1 MKDYIG
7 YYTADDKI
15 LIGYYC
21 YLDKYSIIYSHIG
34 ILYALTLD
42 EKYLMKMFNSSIRH
56 AVYSDMKT
64 MDLEADYVGFSHS
77 IEKYSKTKGLKPQQK
92 YTKEDISSYILKL
105 MLIGTKGQIFSYET
119 FKAYILDLIRTNVYQ
134 ELIDEKEYELNRLW
148 QGGLRYPAIEQE
160 ATIEQKDGKYRYVGA
175 KAGKYYT
182 TQADTAKEEL
192 IRFLKVL

>member
-64 MDLEADYVGFSHS
+64 MDLEGEYIGFYHS
-77 IEKYSKTKGLKPQQK
+77 IEEYRKIKELKPQQK

-105 MLIGTKGQIFSYET
+105 MLIGTNGQIFSYET
-119 FKAYILDLIRTNVYQ
+119 FKAYILNLIRTNVYQ

-148 QGGLRYPAIEQE
+148 QGGLRYPTIEQE
-160 ATIEQKDGKYRYVGA
+160 DGKYRYVGA
-175 KAGKYYT
+175 KEGKYYT
-182 TQADTAKEEL
+182 KQAETDKEEL
-192 IRFLKVL
+192 IRFLEVL

>member
-21 YLDKYSIIYSHIG
+21 YLEEKYSIIYSHTG

-42 EKYLMKMFNSSIRH
+42 EKYLMKMFNSSVRYAI
-56 AVYSDMKT
+56 YSDMKT
-64 MDLEADYVGFSHS
+64 IDLKEDYMGFSHS

-92 YTKEDISSYILKL
+92 YTREDISSYILKL
-105 MLIGTKGQIFSYET
+105 MLIGTKEQIFSYET

-148 QGGLRYPAIEQE
+148 QGGLGYP
-160 ATIEQKDGKYRYVGA
+160 TIEQKDGKYRYVGA
-175 KAGKYYT
+175 KAGEYYT
-182 TQADTAKEEL
+182 KQAETDKEEL
-192 IRFLKVL
+192 IRFLEVL

>member
-21 YLDKYSIIYSHIG
+21 YLEKKYSIIYSNIG

-42 EKYLMKMFNSSIRH
+42 EKYLMKMFNSSVRYAI
-56 AVYSDMKT
+56 YSDMKT
-64 MDLEADYVGFSHS
+64 MDLEEEYVGFSHS

-105 MLIGTKGQIFSYET
+105 MLIGKNGQIFSYET

-148 QGGLRYPAIEQE
+148 QGGLRYP
-160 ATIEQKDGKYRYVGA
+160 TIEQKDGKYRYVGA

-182 TQADTAKEEL
+182 KQAETDKEEL
-192 IRFLKVL
+192 IRFLEVL

>member
-21 YLDKYSIIYSHIG
+21 YLEKKYSIIYSHIG

-42 EKYLMKMFNSSIRH
+42 EKYLMKMFNSSVRY

-64 MDLEADYVGFSHS
+64 MDLKEDYMGFSHS

-105 MLIGTKGQIFSYET
+105 MLIGTNGKIFSYET

-148 QGGLRYPAIEQE
+148 QGGLKYPAIER
-160 ATIEQKDGKYRYVGA
+160 KGGKYRYVGA

-182 TQADTAKEEL
+182 KQAETDKEEL
-192 IRFLKVL
+192 IRFLEVL

>member
-21 YLDKYSIIYSHIG
+21 YLDKYSIIYSPTG

-64 MDLEADYVGFSHS
+64 MDLEGEYIGFYHS
-77 IEKYSKTKGLKPQQK
+77 IEEYRKIKELKPQQK

-119 FKAYILDLIRTNVYQ
+119 FKAYILNLIRTNVYQ

-148 QGGLRYPAIEQE
+148 QGGLKYPSIEQE
-160 ATIEQKDGKYRYVGA
+160 DGKYRYVGA
-175 KAGKYYT
+175 KVGKYYT
-182 TQADTAKEEL
+182 KQAETDKEEL
-192 IRFLKVL
+192 IRFLEVL

>member
-21 YLDKYSIIYSHIG
+21 YLDKYSIIYSPTG

-64 MDLEADYVGFSHS
+64 MDLEGEYIGFYHS
-77 IEKYSKTKGLKPQQK
+77 VEEYRKIKELKPQQK
-92 YTKEDISSYILKL
+92 YTKEDI
-105 MLIGTKGQIFSYET
+105 TK
-119 FKAYILDLIRTNVYQ
+119 
-134 ELIDEKEYELNRLW
+134 
-148 QGGLRYPAIEQE
+148 
-160 ATIEQKDGKYRYVGA
+160 
-175 KAGKYYT
+175 
-182 TQADTAKEEL
+182 
-192 IRFLKVL
+192 

>member
-21 YLDKYSIIYSHIG
+21 YLEKNYSIIYSHTG

-64 MDLEADYVGFSHS
+64 MDLEGEYIGFYHS
-77 IEKYSKTKGLKPQQK
+77 IEEYRKIKELKPHQK
-92 YTKEDISSYILKL
+92 YTREDISSYILKL

-148 QGGLRYPAIEQE
+148 QGGLKYPSIEQE
-160 ATIEQKDGKYRYVGA
+160 DGKYRYVGA

-182 TQADTAKEEL
+182 KQAETDKEEL
-192 IRFLKVL
+192 IRCLEVL

>member
-64 MDLEADYVGFSHS
+64 MDLEGEYVGF
-77 IEKYSKTKGLKPQQK
+77 
-92 YTKEDISSYILKL
+92 
-105 MLIGTKGQIFSYET
+105 
-119 FKAYILDLIRTNVYQ
+119 
-134 ELIDEKEYELNRLW
+134 
-148 QGGLRYPAIEQE
+148 
-160 ATIEQKDGKYRYVGA
+160 
-175 KAGKYYT
+175 
-182 TQADTAKEEL
+182 
-192 IRFLKVL
+192 

>member
-21 YLDKYSIIYSHIG
+21 YLEEKYSIIYSHTG

-42 EKYLMKMFNSSIRH
+42 EKYLMKMFNSSVRYAI
-56 AVYSDMKT
+56 YSDMKT
-64 MDLEADYVGFSHS
+64 MDLKEDYMGFSHS

-105 MLIGTKGQIFSYET
+105 MLIGTKEQIFSYET

-134 ELIDEKEYELNRLW
+134 ELIDEKEYELKGLW
-148 QGGLRYPAIEQE
+148 QGGLGYP
-160 ATIEQKDGKYRYVGA
+160 TIEQKDGKYRYVGA

-182 TQADTAKEEL
+182 KQAETDKEEL
-192 IRFLKVL
+192 IRFLEVL

>member
-7 YYTADDKI
+7 YYTANDKI

-21 YLDKYSIIYSHIG
+21 YLDNYSIIYSHIG

-42 EKYLMKMFNSSIRH
+42 ERYLMKMFNSSIRH

-64 MDLEADYVGFSHS
+64 MDLEGEYIGFYHS
-77 IEKYSKTKGLKPQQK
+77 IEEYRKIKELKPQQK

-134 ELIDEKEYELNRLW
+134 ELIDEKEYELNCLW
-148 QGGLRYPAIEQE
+148 QGRLRYPTIEQE
-160 ATIEQKDGKYRYVGA
+160 DGKYRYVGA

-182 TQADTAKEEL
+182 KQAETDKEEL

>member
-64 MDLEADYVGFSHS
+64 MDLEGEYIGFYHS
-77 IEKYSKTKGLKPQQK
+77 IEEYRKIKDLKPQQK

-105 MLIGTKGQIFSYET
+105 MLIGTKGQIFYYET

-134 ELIDEKEYELNRLW
+134 ALIEDKESALNRLS
-148 QGGLRYPAIEQE
+148 QGGLRYPTIEQE
-160 ATIEQKDGKYRYVGA
+160 DGKYRYVGA
-175 KAGKYYT
+175 KVGKYYT
-182 TQADTAKEEL
+182 KQAETDKEEL
-192 IRFLKVL
+192 IRFLEVL

>member
-21 YLDKYSIIYSHIG
+21 YLEKKYSIIYSHIG

-42 EKYLMKMFNSSIRH
+42 EKYLMKMFNSSVRY

-64 MDLEADYVGFSHS
+64 MDLKEDYMGFSHS

-148 QGGLRYPAIEQE
+148 QGGLRYPTIEQE
-160 ATIEQKDGKYRYVGA
+160 DGKYRYVGA

-182 TQADTAKEEL
+182 KQAETDKEEL

>member
-21 YLDKYSIIYSHIG
+21 YLDKYSIIYSHTG

-77 IEKYSKTKGLKPQQK
+77 IEEDRKSKELKPQQK

-134 ELIDEKEYELNRLW
+134 ELIDEKEYELNCLW
-148 QGGLRYPAIEQE
+148 QGGLKYPSIEQE
-160 ATIEQKDGKYRYVGA
+160 DGKYRYVGA
-175 KAGKYYT
+175 KVGKYYT
-182 TQADTAKEEL
+182 KQAETDKEEL
-192 IRFLKVL
+192 IRFLEVL